1 MPHVPRGKLAVVRQV
16 ACVLRVLH
24 PTRFR
29 AWRASSFRCSRDL
42 LVSCPTC
49 HCASCTSCCMYPHT
63 LCSFT
68 CFCVIRASC
77 LTCSRDPR
85 TLCRTTSRASSV
97 LRALAPH
104 VSYALGVLVL
114 LLPCSL
120 STLVLLIPDLLQVFH
135 FRKGAPMVFLLQDLL
150 TLLN

>member
-1 MPHVPRGKLAVVRQV
+1 MSHVPRGKLAAVRQV
-16 ACVLRVLH
+16 ARALRVLH

-29 AWRASSFRCSRDL
+29 AWLASSFRCSRDL

-49 HCASCTSCCMYPHT
+49 HCASCTSCCMYPHP

-68 CFCVIRASC
+68 CFCVILAWC
-77 LTCSRDPR
+77 FTCSRDPR
-85 TLCRTTSRASSV
+85 ALYRTTSRASSV

-104 VSYALGVLVL
+104 MSYALGVLVL
-114 LLPCSL
+114 LLLCSL